1 MPFDAFKFR
10 YVWGCR
16 IKLNPPKCRDL
27 DYIHF
32 LIAAANVFTCTEAAR
47 CHPDGSDSPSHDAF
61 TRLLQRWPPDTVAL
75 WNESSCHVR
84 PHEGVLIVD
93 DSTLDK
99 PYAKKMDLV
108 YHHWS
113 GKHHRVVSGIVI
125 ITLVWTDGYSTIPV
139 DFRIYDI
146 DNDGKTKNDHF
157 QDMLEKAKERGFQ
170 PDFVLFDSWYSS
182 LDNLKKIHDLGWHW
196 LTRFKKNRSVN
207 PDNTKN
213 IQIRTVDIPS
223 DGRKVHLKGYGFVKV
238 FRIVSK
244 DGDEEH
250 WATDLIDTKE
260 SDRKELA
267 HKSWKIEEYH
277 RGIKQ
282 FCGVERCQ
290 ARKGQ
295 SQRTHILFSIRAF
308 LRLEVER
315 SRTGK
320 SWFEIKQSIIR
331 DAIREC
337 IKKLES

>member
-1 MPFDAFKFR
+1 M
-10 YVWGCR
+10 
-16 IKLNPPKCRDL
+16 NPPKCCDL

-32 LIAAANVFTCTEAAR
+32 LMAAANVFTCTEAAR
-47 CHPDGSDSPSHDAF
+47 CYPNGSDSPSHDAF
-61 TRLLQRWPPDTVAL
+61 TRLLQRWPPDTEAL
-75 WNESSCHVR
+75 WIESSHLVQPC
-84 PHEGVLIVD
+84 EGILIVD
-93 DSTLDK
+93 DTTLDK

-108 YHHWS
+108 YPQYS
-113 GKHHRVVSGIVI
+113 GKHHSVVNGINI
-125 ITLVWTDGYSTIPV
+125 TTLVWTDGTSVIPV
-139 DFRIYDI
+139 DFRIYDNY
-146 DNDGKTKNDHF
+146 NDGKTKNDHLR
-157 QDMLEKAKERGFQ
+157 DMLEKARERGFR

-182 LDNLKKIHDLGWHW
+182 LDNLKKIRDHGWHW
-196 LTRFKKNRSVN
+196 LTRLKKNRLVN

-213 IQIRTVDIPS
+213 VQISTIDIPS
-223 DGRKVHLKGYGFVKV
+223 DGRNVHLKGYGFVKV

-250 WATDLIDTKE
+250 WATDLIDMEE

-290 ARKGQ
+290 ARNGK

-315 SRTGK
+315 IRTTR
-320 SWFEIKQSIIR
+320 SWFESKQSVIR
-331 DAIREC
+331 NAIKEYITYLNYNVSRT
-337 IKKLES
+337 LTA